1 MAVLTAENPVDELV
15 RDIKDLQMFSTRY
28 RAQFL
33 DAVGRF
39 DEAQMAEAYG
49 ESSTTKWLV
58 RELNLAGS
66 TAFEYVRMGRGLRQ
80 FRQLFSAFEDGDLAY
95 STVRF
100 LLRFMTLEKRRR
112 PCRPG
117 EVDVFLRAAANPRR
131 SGRCRP

>member
-58 RELNLAGS
+58 RGDINVRCPDAPTSGS
-66 TAFEYVRMGRGLRQ
+66 
-80 FRQLFSAFEDGDLAY
+80 FR
-95 STVRF
+95 ST
-100 LLRFMTLEKRRR
+100 TS
-112 PCRPG
+112 
-117 EVDVFLRAAANPRR
+117 R
-131 SGRCRP
+131 SGNTEEPPIWRT